1 MASNLVKEGV
11 ERNSE
16 RIFAAIKDSLVD
28 EASVEDYIDSIGI
41 EGYVNST
48 RLPDGSVRVFLSEER
63 PEDVVQSFSPEEEIP
78 ESTGFKMSREEL
90 DAGLPGI
97 SDDLESIGVLAS
109 GDNSLIIGSDSIS
122 DDNISLLILSSTNS
136 KKELFFANVTGKEYR
151 TSDIISLLRD
161 RRNTLLSNTRNRQV
175 Q

>member
-28 EASVEDYIDSIGI
+28 EASVEEYMDSIGI
-41 EGYVNST
+41 EGYVNSA

-63 PEDVVQSFSPEEEIP
+63 PEDVVQSSSPEEEIP
-78 ESTGFKMSREEL
+78 ESTGFEMSREEL

-109 GDNSLIIGSDSIS
+109 GDNSLTIGSDSIS
-122 DDNISLLILSSTNS
+122 DDNISLLILSSSIPTAKPKSPTRLTNIALIAD
-136 KKELFFANVTGKEYR
+136 LFACNLVYQKLIKR
-151 TSDIISLLRD
+151 
-161 RRNTLLSNTRNRQV
+161 
-175 Q
+175 

>member
-78 ESTGFKMSREEL
+78 ESTGFEMSREEL

-97 SDDLESIGVLAS
+97 SNYLEFLKVMAEGDDLLIYSKDNSIGDDTDLVIL
-109 GDNSLIIGSDSIS
+109 NSE
-122 DDNISLLILSSTNS
+122 NS
-136 KKELFFANVTGKEYR
+136 RKELYFTNVTGKEYQP
-151 TSDIISLLRD
+151 SDIISLLKE
-161 RRNTLLSNTRNRQV
+161 RRSTLFSNTRNRQV

>member
-28 EASVEDYIDSIGI
+28 EASVEDYMDSIGI
-41 EGYVNST
+41 EGYVNSV
-48 RLPDGSVRVFLSEER
+48 RLPDGSVSVFLSEER
-63 PEDVVQSFSPEEEIP
+63 PESPLQSLSPEEEIP
-78 ESTGFKMSREEL
+78 QSIGFEISRNEL
-90 DAGLPGI
+90 DANLPGI
-97 SDDLESIGVLAS
+97 SNDLEFIKVLAP
-109 GDNSLIIGSDSIS
+109 GDDSLTIGSDSIS

-136 KKELFFANVTGKEYR
+136 EKELFFANVTGKEYR
-151 TSDIISLLRD
+151 SSDIISLLRD